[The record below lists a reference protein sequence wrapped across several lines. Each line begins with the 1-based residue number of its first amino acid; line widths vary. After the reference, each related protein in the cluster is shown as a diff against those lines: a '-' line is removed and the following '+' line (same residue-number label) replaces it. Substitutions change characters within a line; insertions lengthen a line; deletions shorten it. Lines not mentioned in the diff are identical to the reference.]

1 MAVISTNIAAMRAHN
16 SSRIADKT
24 LANSMERLSTGKRI
38 NSAKDDAAG
47 LALASKLAARI
58 AGVNQ
63 TVRNANDGISAAQIG
78 EGAMSE
84 IANILTRLR
93 ELAVQSASGTMSN
106 TDRANTVVL
115 EATALTAQ
123 ITNIAA
129 QTEFNGVALLNGNT
143 GAAGAGAAD
152 GDRAMA
158 IQTGLATGQTTTITF
173 SNMNLTPLTIQAAT
187 FDPNESALA
196 NNTPAQAGFNIGNAT
211 LAQASLAR
219 IDAAI
224 TYVASAR
231 SSVGSVQAGLETV
244 VNNQTINALNTSEA
258 KSRIEDADFSVESSR
273 LASAQIIAQAATAM
287 LAQANQ
293 SQQGVLNLLR

>member
-129 QTEFNGVALLNGNT
+129 QTEFNGVPLLN
-143 GAAGAGAAD
+143 AD
-152 GDRAMA
+152 TTLS
-158 IQTGLATGQTTTITF
+158 IQTGLATGQTSAVLFKGMT
-173 SNMNLTPLTIQAAT
+173 LTLIGINALSLTDVDDAKT
-187 FDPNESALA
+187 AL
-196 NNTPAQAGFNIGNAT
+196 G
-211 LAQASLAR
+211 L
-219 IDAAI
+219 IDTGI
-224 TYVASAR
+224 TYVATAR
-231 SSVGSVQAGLETV
+231 STLGSAQAGLETV

>member
-173 SNMNLTPLTIQAAT
+173 KT
-187 FDPNESALA
+187 
-196 NNTPAQAGFNIGNAT
+196 
-211 LAQASLAR
+211 
-219 IDAAI
+219 
-224 TYVASAR
+224 
-231 SSVGSVQAGLETV
+231 
-244 VNNQTINALNTSEA
+244 
-258 KSRIEDADFSVESSR
+258 
-273 LASAQIIAQAATAM
+273 
-287 LAQANQ
+287 
-293 SQQGVLNLLR
+293 

>member
-47 LALASKLAARI
+47 LALASKLSARI

-143 GAAGAGAAD
+143 GAAGAGELD

-173 SNMNLTPLTIQAAT
+173 KNMNLTPLTIQATT
-187 FDPNESALA
+187 FSSGDALTNGTVQA
-196 NNTPAQAGFNIGNAT
+196 AGFDIGNAT

>member
-47 LALASKLAARI
+47 LALASKLSARI

-78 EGAMSE
+78 EGAMAE

-106 TDRANTVVL
+106 TDRTNTVVL

-129 QTEFNGVALLNGNT
+129 QTEFNGVPLLS
-143 GAAGAGAAD
+143 AD
-152 GDRAMA
+152 TTLS
-158 IQTGLATGQTTTITF
+158 IQTGLATGQTSAVLFKGMTLALIGSGGNFLSAISLTT
-173 SNMNLTPLTIQAAT
+173 AA
-187 FDPNESALA
+187 
-196 NNTPAQAGFNIGNAT
+196 NAT
-211 LAQASLAR
+211 TALGLV
-219 IDAAI
+219 DTGI
-224 TYVASAR
+224 TYVATAR
-231 SSVGSVQAGLETV
+231 STLGSAQAGLETV

>member
-78 EGAMSE
+78 EGAMAE

-93 ELAVQSASGTMSN
+93 ELAVQSASGTMSDA
-106 TDRANTVVL
+106 DRTATVVL

-123 ITNIAA
+123 ITNIKD
-129 QTEFNGVALLNGNT
+129 QT
-143 GAAGAGAAD
+143 
-152 GDRAMA
+152 
-158 IQTGLATGQTTTITF
+158 
-173 SNMNLTPLTIQAAT
+173 
-187 FDPNESALA
+187 
-196 NNTPAQAGFNIGNAT
+196 
-211 LAQASLAR
+211 
-219 IDAAI
+219 
-224 TYVASAR
+224 
-231 SSVGSVQAGLETV
+231 
-244 VNNQTINALNTSEA
+244 
-258 KSRIEDADFSVESSR
+258 K
-273 LASAQIIAQAATAM
+273 
-287 LAQANQ
+287 
-293 SQQGVLNLLR
+293 

>member
-47 LALASKLAARI
+47 LALASKLSARI

-78 EGAMSE
+78 EGAMAE

-93 ELAVQSASGTMSN
+93 ELAVQSASGTMSD
-106 TDRANTVVL
+106 TDRTNTVVL

-173 SNMNLTPLTIQAAT
+173 KNMNLTPLTIQAAT
-187 FDPNESALA
+187 FTVGDSAL
-196 NNTPAQAGFNIGNAT
+196 NNDTPLAAGFNIGNAT

>member
-1 MAVISTNIAAMRAHN
+1 MA
-16 SSRIADKT
+16 
-24 LANSMERLSTGKRI
+24 
-38 NSAKDDAAG
+38 
-47 LALASKLAARI
+47 
-58 AGVNQ
+58 
-63 TVRNANDGISAAQIG
+63 
-78 EGAMSE
+78 E

-93 ELAVQSASGTMSN
+93 ELAVQSASGTMSD
-106 TDRANTVVL
+106 TDRTNTVVL

-173 SNMNLTPLTIQAAT
+173 KNMNLALLTIQAAT
-187 FDPNESALA
+187 FSSGSVLSGDEVVNI
-196 NNTPAQAGFNIGNAT
+196 AGFNIGNAT
-211 LAQASLAR
+211 RAQASLAF

>member
-78 EGAMSE
+78 EGAMAE

-173 SNMNLTPLTIQAAT
+173 KNMNLALLTIQAAT
-187 FDPNESALA
+187 FSSGSVLSGDEVVNI
-196 NNTPAQAGFNIGNAT
+196 AGFNIGNAT
-211 LAQASLAR
+211 RAQASLAF